1 MVVVAPVL
9 RFKDVGINANVNIKD
24 LNTPD
29 NLIAGALWQRQPDT
43 TGAGVCEKDVR
54 RCTRTKDLAA
64 AENLVAGACH
74 ICAGAKQKCVLMRT
88 SSVRRGTFQ
97 PNLQLIDL
105 HSAAPRNLVH
115 PCTVTA

>member
-29 NLIAGALWQRQPDT
+29 NLIAGALWQRQPAR

-54 RCTRTKDLAA
+54 RCTHKSKTQPRLRTWLRAPA
-64 AENLVAGACH
+64 TSARLQTRVL
-74 ICAGAKQKCVLMRT
+74 ILMRT
-88 SSVRRGTFQ
+88 RFCPGAVWHAAVRGRHPECRGG
-97 PNLQLIDL
+97 
-105 HSAAPRNLVH
+105 
-115 PCTVTA
+115 C